1 MRARIILPLIML
13 VGSLTVSSVF
23 PAYADTPPDKQHVRG
38 NKMEQLDMSSVNGLY
53 RQINQREGY
62 YLIVVC
68 DTHTGD
74 VVDETVR
81 YYPQGS
87 PIPVPSVSF
96 DEVVFVQRISDV
108 SEQYFNQSIPCE

>member
-1 MRARIILPLIML
+1 MKARIILPLIML
-13 VGSLTVSSVF
+13 VGSLTASSFV

-38 NKMEQLDMSSVNGLY
+38 GVVVEMTSVDGLY

-81 YYPQGS
+81 YYPKGS

-108 SEQYFNQSIPCE
+108 SEQFFNQSIPCE

>member
-1 MRARIILPLIML
+1 MKARIILPLIML
-13 VGSLTVSSVF
+13 VGSLTASSFV

-38 NKMEQLDMSSVNGLY
+38 SVLDMTSVDGRS

-81 YYPQGS
+81 YYPKGS

-108 SEQYFNQSIPCE
+108 SEQFFNQSVPCE

>member
-38 NKMEQLDMSSVNGLY
+38 SVLDMTSVDGRS

-81 YYPQGS
+81 YYPKGS